1 MTDEQDTGEWRS
13 EQLRPEQHGPEQHRP
28 DQHRPD
34 QHRPEQHRPER
45 GFHLP
50 WLALAGV
57 AATIIAATT
66 LVVGIGD
73 SLGDD
78 RPAGRLLPL
87 QAASPP
93 APAPAPAPASS
104 PADPAPEETPAQ
116 TPEPPGF
123 RIHEALLRLRF
134 SVDEGVEEGDVRDD
148 VGIDLTNVIERILDR
163 PWSPPERRRA
173 DVAYLHHKIATRTR
187 EGAISDHRADEF
199 HLILDR
205 ATD

>member
-13 EQLRPEQHGPEQHRP
+13 EELRPEQLRPEQL
-28 DQHRPD
+28 
-34 QHRPEQHRPER
+34 RPEPRRPER

-50 WLALAGV
+50 WLALIGV
-57 AATIIAATT
+57 AATIVAATT
-66 LVVGIGD
+66 LVIGIGD

-93 APAPAPAPASS
+93 PSSAPPSASPSASPS
-104 PADPAPEETPAQ
+104 PADPDPEDSPAQ
-116 TPEPPGF
+116 TREPGS

-134 SVDEGVEEGDVRDD
+134 SVDEAVEEGDVRDD
-148 VGIDLTNVIERILDR
+148 VGIDLANVIERILDR

-173 DVAYLHHKIATRTR
+173 DVAYLHHKIDTRTR
-187 EGAISDHRADEF
+187 EGGISGHRADEF
-199 HLILDR
+199 HLILDH
-205 ATD
+205 ATN

>member
-1 MTDEQDTGEWRS
+1 MTDEQDAGEWRS
-13 EQLRPEQHGPEQHRP
+13 EEL
-28 DQHRPD
+28 
-34 QHRPEQHRPER
+34 RPER

-57 AATIIAATT
+57 AATIVAAAT
-66 LVVGIGD
+66 LVIGIGD

-93 APAPAPAPASS
+93 TPTLPPS
-104 PADPAPEETPAQ
+104 PSPSPSPSDP
-116 TPEPPGF
+116 TPEDTPTENTEPAEP
-123 RIHEALLRLRF
+123 RIYEALLRLRF

-187 EGAISDHRADEF
+187 EGAISNHRADEF
-199 HLILDR
+199 HLILDH
-205 ATD
+205 ATN

>member
-1 MTDEQDTGEWRS
+1 MTDEQDTGEWQSEELRP
-13 EQLRPEQHGPEQHRP
+13 EQLRPEQR
-28 DQHRPD
+28 
-34 QHRPEQHRPER
+34 RPER

-57 AATIIAATT
+57 AATIIAAAT

-73 SLGDD
+73 SLGDG

-93 APAPAPAPASS
+93 PPAPAPAPA
-104 PADPAPEETPAQ
+104 DPTPEDGPAQ
-116 TPEPPGF
+116 TREPPDS

-134 SVDEGVEEGDVRDD
+134 SVDEGVEQGDVRDD

-199 HLILDR
+199 HLILDH